1 MMKKEHERIER
12 EEFELRNHL
21 ENMKKLRLYL
31 NKNLESG
38 LKNLNANVGKASRVK
53 PTGGSDNFWN

>member
-1 MMKKEHERIER
+1 
-12 EEFELRNHL
+12 
-21 ENMKKLRLYL
+21 MKKLRLYL

-38 LKNLNANVGKASRVK
+38 LKNLNANVAKASRVK